1 VFRIHAVLVSLIAA
15 YAYYSLA
22 LVLLGSPNVY
32 FGDRIQPSSPFVA
45 GAFAAFI
52 FGGAVAAL
60 GVLARTRWG
69 LKVIASGSNPELAQR
84 HRLNPVWWQGVG
96 LGFAFSFVTVA
107 GALFA
112 WRVGYV
118 DVGSGSGLL
127 LIGIFVVL
135 VARAAQSR
143 IRLGLNG
150 VLLYVAL
157 LGYLGI
163 FQMAITLGMRPQWLR
178 GLTAITL
185 LVFLLMLPRKKGK
198 LIAI

>member
-1 VFRIHAVLVSLIAA
+1 
-15 YAYYSLA
+15 
-22 LVLLGSPNVY
+22 
-32 FGDRIQPSSPFVA
+32 
-45 GAFAAFI
+45 
-52 FGGAVAAL
+52 
-60 GVLARTRWG
+60 
-69 LKVIASGSNPELAQR
+69 
-84 HRLNPVWWQGVG
+84 LNPVWWQGIG
-96 LGFAFSFVTVA
+96 LGVAFSFVTA
-107 GALFA
+107 SGALFA

-143 IRLGLNG
+143 IKLGLNG
-150 VLLYVAL
+150 LLLFVAL
-157 LGYLGI
+157 LGYLGV

-185 LVFLLMLPRKKGK
+185 LIFLLMLPRKKGK